1 MSQAS
6 VASLKRAAAT
16 AGDLLELTKPRL
28 SGLVLA
34 TTGGGMWLA
43 ARTHG
48 ADLSVARG
56 LLSLISIAATVGA
69 ANALNCY
76 LERDRD
82 RLMARTRNRPLPSG
96 RMEPWV
102 ARGFGLSLAALALPA
117 LALGAN
123 LLTAALAALAL
134 GTYVLIYTPLKAK
147 SAVAMWVGAVPGALP
162 PLMGWT
168 SVTNR
173 IDAPGLVLFG
183 ILYVWQLPHF
193 LAIAMYRRDE
203 YAAAGLKTLPLSL
216 SDAAARGQIVAYT
229 AALIPITLLLWS
241 FGVAGVGYAATAVVL
256 GAGFFGLAAYGLMR
270 RLERSWARQVFLSSL
285 VYLTGLF
292 LVLMVDRP
300 R

>member
-1 MSQAS
+1 MSQTS

-56 LLSLISIAATVGA
+56 LLTLFSIAATVGA

-76 LERDRD
+76 LERDVD
-82 RLMARTRNRPLPSG
+82 RLMDRTRNRPLPAG

-102 ARGFGLSLAALALPA
+102 ARGFGLSLAAVAVPA

-147 SAVAMWVGAVPGALP
+147 TGLAMWVGAVPGALP

-173 IDAPGLVLFG
+173 VDLPGLVLFG
-183 ILYVWQLPHF
+183 ILYAWQLPHF

-203 YAAAGLKTLPLSL
+203 YAAAGIKAPPLQFGDS
-216 SDAAARGQIVAYT
+216 ATRIQMVAYI
-229 AALIPITLLLWS
+229 AALIPISLALCPLR
-241 FGVAGVGYAATAVVL
+241 VAGAGYGVTAAVL
-256 GAGFFGLAAYGLMR
+256 GAGFLGLAAYGLLR
-270 RLERSWARQVFLSSL
+270 RLGRTWARQVFLSSL

-292 LVLMVDRP
+292 LVLMVDGP